1 MHENGWE
8 ARRGK
13 TAVPGLFVVA
23 AAFGHARNHDSE
35 DMALK
40 HQGVIGTLVGIIML
54 ELRVRS
60 FLWLRAGGERIGMSC
75 RRHAELP
82 VGC

>member
-1 MHENGWE
+1 
-8 ARRGK
+8 
-13 TAVPGLFVVA
+13 
-23 AAFGHARNHDSE
+23 
-35 DMALK
+35 MALK